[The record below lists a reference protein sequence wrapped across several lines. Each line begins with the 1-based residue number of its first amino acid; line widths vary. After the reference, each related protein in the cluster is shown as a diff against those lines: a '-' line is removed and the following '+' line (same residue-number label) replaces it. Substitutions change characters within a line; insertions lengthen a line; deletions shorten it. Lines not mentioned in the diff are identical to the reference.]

1 MLSLEKRSFIYS
13 LLLKF
18 YQRVVF
24 QWGGKQFQTKINFI
38 LTLHIFFNYC
48 CRHIQ
53 ESFLAL
59 CYSLHSLHIPIH
71 TFPITYF
78 IITHFLWV
86 ISEACYTCLMITAV
100 DIWSAGVIFLSLLSG
115 RYPFFRAN
123 DDMTA
128 LAQIISIM
136 GSEEVSQSAKAYGK
150 SMFILLLNIGNA
162 KPIDNLK
169 WMLLKS

>member
-1 MLSLEKRSFIYS
+1 
-13 LLLKF
+13 
-18 YQRVVF
+18 
-24 QWGGKQFQTKINFI
+24 
-38 LTLHIFFNYC
+38 
-48 CRHIQ
+48 
-53 ESFLAL
+53 
-59 CYSLHSLHIPIH
+59 
-71 TFPITYF
+71 
-78 IITHFLWV
+78 
-86 ISEACYTCLMITAV
+86 MITAV

-136 GSEEVSQSAKAYGK
+136 GSEEVSLSAKAYGK

>member
-1 MLSLEKRSFIYS
+1 MYKYMYISYFTSHTFTLSLEKRSFIYS

-24 QWGGKQFQTKINFI
+24 QWGRKQFQTKINFI

-53 ESFLAL
+53 ESSLAL
-59 CYSLHSLHIPIH
+59 CYSLNSLHIPIH

-86 ISEACYTCLMITAV
+86 ISEACFVRTLLLWLYMFNDYSCGYLV
-100 DIWSAGVIFLSLLSG
+100 CRCHLSLPSEWTLSVF
-115 RYPFFRAN
+115 P
-123 DDMTA
+123 
-128 LAQIISIM
+128 
-136 GSEEVSQSAKAYGK
+136 SQRWHDGTS
-150 SMFILLLNIGNA
+150 
-162 KPIDNLK
+162 PDH
-169 WMLLKS
+169 